1 MKTNLIRL
9 GGLAAVLAG
18 ILRGLSS
25 VLPTPSGRILTL
37 YLAVDA
43 LLLLGSIGLFEFHR
57 VKVSAMG
64 TFAFL
69 LQILGALIL
78 IARDLAILGAPVYAA
93 GALLFAVGLDLFA
106 IASWRSRTLPRW
118 ILILLIVSTVIG
130 PIGFFSPSFAV
141 LFTASGILFG
151 IGFASAG
158 VATCLPRHL
167 RWNSKSTVL

>member
-9 GGLAAVLAG
+9 GGLAAILAG

-25 VLPTPSGRILTL
+25 VLPTPSGRIMTL
-37 YLAVDA
+37 YLVIDV
-43 LLLLGSIGLFEFHR
+43 LLLVSSIGLFEFQR
-57 VKVSAMG
+57 LKAGALGSLALVLEIV
-64 TFAFL
+64 
-69 LQILGALIL
+69 GALIL
-78 IARDLAILGAPVYAA
+78 IARDLVVLGAAVYPA
-93 GALLFAVGLDLFA
+93 GALMFAVGLDLFA

-130 PIGFFSPSFAV
+130 PIGFFSPGLAV

-158 VATCLPRHL
+158 VAICRPRHQ
-167 RWNSKSTVL
+167 R